1 VGDGRE
7 KLVFLGRK
15 EQGSVHEISNLILEL
30 VKFNLQKM
38 RKLSPSDEYPMV
50 KNMLW
55 SMI

>member
-15 EQGSVHEISNLILEL
+15 ERGSVHEISNLILKL

-38 RKLSPSDEYPMV
+38 RKLNPSEKTVQNDFV
-50 KNMLW
+50 RC
-55 SMI
+55 MI